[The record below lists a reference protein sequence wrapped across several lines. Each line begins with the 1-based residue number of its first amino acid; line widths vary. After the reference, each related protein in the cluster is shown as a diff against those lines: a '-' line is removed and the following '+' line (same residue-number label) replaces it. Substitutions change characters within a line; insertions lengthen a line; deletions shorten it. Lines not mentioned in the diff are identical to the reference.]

1 MPNSVKTYRIL
12 YADTSRTVKADFIE
26 YTGDGKFIILLD
38 GRRQT
43 KHVIVTAN
51 VVGVIEE

>member
-1 MPNSVKTYRIL
+1 MKTYRIL

-26 YTGDGKFIILLD
+26 TTGDGRFIILLD
-38 GRRQT
+38 ARRTT

>member
-1 MPNSVKTYRIL
+1 MKTYRIL

-26 YTGDGKFIILLD
+26 YTGDGRFIILLD

-51 VVGVIEE
+51 VVAVIEE

>member
-26 YTGDGKFIILLD
+26 HTGDGKFIILLD
-38 GRRQT
+38 ARRQT

>member
-1 MPNSVKTYRIL
+1 MKNYRIL

-26 YTGDGKFIILLD
+26 YTGDGRFIILLD
-38 GRRQT
+38 AKRTT

-51 VVGVIEE
+51 VVAVIEE

>member
-1 MPNSVKTYRIL
+1 VKTYRIL

-26 YTGDGKFIILLD
+26 HTGDGKFIILLD
-38 GRRQT
+38 ARRGT

>member
-1 MPNSVKTYRIL
+1 VPNSVKTYRIL
-12 YADTSRTVKADFIE
+12 YADTSRTVKADFLE
-26 YTGDGKFIILLD
+26 HTGDGKFIILLD